1 MTMTIRELFRCGVPS
16 GHAAITVPHR
26 DRVTE
31 RLALV
36 WFVKLVTDPI
46 TDIIAHSP
54 RYLRQA

>member
-26 DRVTE
+26 VTE

-46 TDIIAHSP
+46 TGIIAYTP